1 MAGQERTGHPSNQE
15 ADWEP
20 SVTLWL
26 FSPLLHPP
34 LQANVLSPFPY
45 LRFERGNRPFLLTV
59 VAVVVH
65 QDDFFEQVSRGV
77 IDSRVD
83 GAQDHRQSLVDED
96 EDEGDLGE
104 VSRVTDLSASVQRH
118 ANNATPSVTQE
129 PFHARL

>member
-26 FSPLLHPP
+26 FSPLFIRPCRQMFDFL
-34 LQANVLSPFPY
+34 FPY
-45 LRFERGNRPFLLTV
+45 VRFERGNLPFLLTV

-83 GAQDHRQSLVDED
+83 RAQDHRQSLVDED